1 MSDGFPQRDSVLWVF
16 VYPINISPFRPFR
29 LYSVSILCLYPGYHA
44 AGYHAPSIP
53 HGLSRLYHHCTATTP
68 VYIFPG
74 YHAIVYFYSWVITP
88 KLPRSTTHVHRVI
101 TPAIVRILNF
111 TFHRLLRHLF
121 FSIYTT
127 PGAPHVPTYSTPT
140 TCSSL
145 TASGPSIPSQLVR
158 FMAYLRVNMID

>member
-1 MSDGFPQRDSVLWVF
+1 MLDGFPQRDFVLWVF
-16 VYPINISPFRPFR
+16 MYPINISPFRPFR

-88 KLPRSTTHVHRVI
+88 KLPRSTTHVHGVI
-101 TPAIVRILNF
+101 TPAIDSSLYF
-111 TFHRLLRHLF
+111 TFTG
-121 FSIYTT
+121 YY
-127 PGAPHVPTYSTPT
+127 A
-140 TCSSL
+140 TCSSHLHHHRGATRTNLLHRGDEDTRSCPLDL
-145 TASGPSIPSQLVR
+145 TASLSL
-158 FMAYLRVNMID
+158 